1 MHRTCFAL
9 LAALTVAAGTA
20 PAQDPNPGKRTVYVP
35 IEKFD
40 DIFDDEGGGV
50 FIPIHE
56 LEALIAEAIRQAT
69 GSRPTAHDP
78 EAPPADYVLVGAQ
91 FKGTASESV
100 VHFDATFDLEVLKED
115 GWVVIPIGLGEAAL
129 ESVSAEGGRA
139 VVGPLSQFVERA
151 PKQEQQAMR
160 QAGGYGIVVKGA
172 GRVTTTAR
180 FAVPIRSAPGQSSFE
195 LTLPS
200 AALNEFRVSLPQ
212 SGLRVKVD
220 NALATEETSP
230 EGNDQTDVRAYFG
243 SAASA
248 KVTWNP
254 RPKEVE
260 GVTRD
265 PLVFASTESALWVDE
280 GSLQATV
287 QINYRIRQ
295 APCDTF
301 ELSLPP
307 GYTLLSVVGDHM
319 RSDPVP
325 QEQPDGSQKI
335 VVKLHEKVADAYALT
350 VRMEAIREEGKV
362 EVAYPRVV
370 ALGSERESG
379 VLAARSTKYL
389 TLEPTPGRGVT
400 QIDASGLTANLTK
413 ALRYESRDGAPPL
426 LFRYLRQPYE
436 LNLRANPV
444 EPEVEGKLQTLAVVR
459 DDEVRL
465 TSTVLYT
472 IRKRGIFGARVLLP
486 AGFELDEVG
495 DERTVKD
502 YRLEEP
508 TEEEQALGA
517 AKALAID
524 FVRQQAPTPEG
535 RPFPLTIT
543 GRVLRSAD
551 AVETDA
557 WGLPTLH
564 LSGVKRETGVLAVA
578 SLTHLKLTLEK
589 EKRKGL
595 TALGAHELPQ
605 QGFLHGVRP
614 GEEISFAFTYAK
626 PKGIEAT
633 FAIKKREPRVSVRT
647 EALVDAQEDV
657 VRVETAL
664 NYTVEF
670 AGVEQIRFRA
680 PAALGSESEL
690 KIEGANVKDKLVAED
705 PEQKGRVIWTV
716 PLQGKAIGT
725 FTVNLRYDIKL
736 ENLAAGKQTDVSLHE
751 IEVLDCFTETG
762 DIALKKHENLVITDS
777 DMFMIERRDKR
788 ELPEGLQ
795 NQGAIQAYRYVSH
808 PHTLT
813 LSLVKY
819 NFQAPVGILVEHLH
833 LEEVVGRDG
842 KVQVEA
848 TLALRNNAKQSLTV
862 LLPAGAQFVG
872 LQVDGD
878 TEEWSEGQ
886 PEGDR
891 PTVLVTL
898 GEATKAHRD
907 DAFQIRLRYNLPGAS
922 ALSGMGTLSFSG
934 PEFPLQEGE
943 QVPVARLTR
952 RLFLPTDLAYLEFD
966 TDATKHFEEWTF
978 WEQLKLSLGVPTGR
992 ERRNT
997 YSGASRAEQE
1007 IANLL
1012 GMAERDPTGYQP
1024 LNTPADDPYLL
1035 EKLDNPMQL
1044 SVRYSSWALFYLLDV
1059 LALIGVVALGVVLD
1073 RKGILRAGFYAPLAV
1088 AACLLGA
1095 AFVGRATE
1103 PLFASG
1109 FVGGLGLCGFAL
1121 VRGAWQELTVKR
1133 HERRLTELQEEAQV
1147 ARARAQAA
1155 EAEARLRQNA
1165 PVAVGAA
1172 AATTPASPKKAAE
1185 LSPAE
1190 ARAAEEIPLEK
1201 PDADTDDETPRSDG

>member
-9 LAALTVAAGTA
+9 LAALTAFVGVA
-20 PAQDPNPGKRTVYVP
+20 PAQDPEPGKRTVYVP

-56 LEALIAEAIRQAT
+56 LEELIEELLREVHGQ
-69 GSRPTAHDP
+69 RPPADAP
-78 EAPPADYVLVGAQ
+78 DAPPADYVLVGAQ
-91 FKGTASESV
+91 FKGKAGESV
-100 VHFDATFDLEVLKED
+100 VHFEATFDVEVLKED

-129 ESVSAEGGRA
+129 ESVEAEGGRA
-139 VVGPLSQFVERA
+139 VVGPLSQFVQRA
-151 PKQEQQAMR
+151 PADKRQAM
-160 QAGGYGIVVKGA
+160 QKAGGYGIVVKGA

-180 FAVPIRSAPGQSSFE
+180 FAVPIQTAPGQSSFD

-212 SGLRVKVD
+212 SGLRVRVD

-243 SAASA
+243 AASTA

-254 RPKEVE
+254 RPKETEDVA
-260 GVTRD
+260 RD
-265 PLVFASTESALWVDE
+265 PLLFASTEAALWVDE

-301 ELSLPP
+301 ELSLPA
-307 GYTLLSVVGDHM
+307 GYTLLSAVGKHM
-319 RSDPVP
+319 RSDPLPV
-325 QEQPDGSQKI
+325 EQPDGSQKI
-335 VVKLHEKVADAYALT
+335 VVKLHEKVSDTYSLT
-350 VRMEAIREEGKV
+350 LRMEAIREEGKL
-362 EVAYPRVV
+362 EVVYPRVV
-370 ALGSERESG
+370 AVGSERESG
-379 VLAARSTKYL
+379 VLAARSTKFL
-389 TLEPTPGRGVT
+389 TLEPSPGRGVT
-400 QIDASGLTANLTK
+400 QIDAGGLTASQAK
-413 ALRYESRDGAPPL
+413 ALRYERREGRPPL
-426 LFRYLRQPYE
+426 VFRYLRQPYA

-444 EPEVEGKLQTLAVVR
+444 EPEVEGKIQTLAVVH
-459 DDEVRL
+459 DDKVDL

-472 IRKRGIFGARVLLP
+472 IRKRGIFAARVLLP
-486 AGFELDEVG
+486 EGFELDEVG
-495 DERTVKD
+495 DESTVKD
-502 YRLEEP
+502 YRLEDP
-508 TEEEQALGA
+508 TDEEKELGA
-517 AKALAID
+517 HKALAID
-524 FVRQQAPTPEG
+524 FVRQQNPTPEG
-535 RPFPLTIT
+535 RPFALTIT
-543 GRVLRSAD
+543 GRVLRGD
-551 AVETDA
+551 AVETAA

-564 LSGVKRETGVLAVA
+564 LAGVKRETGVLAVA

-589 EKRKGL
+589 DKRKGL
-595 TALGAHELPQ
+595 TALGVHELPQ
-605 QGFLHGVRP
+605 HQFLHGVR
-614 GEEISFAFTYAK
+614 GGQEISFAFTYAK

-716 PLQGKAIGT
+716 PLQGKAIGN

-736 ENLAAGKQTDVSLHE
+736 TNLVPGEPRNVELHE

-777 DMFMIERRDKR
+777 EAFMVERRDKR
-788 ELPEGLQ
+788 ELPEGLR
-795 NQGAIQAYRYVSH
+795 NKGAIQAYRYVSH
-808 PHTLT
+808 PHALS

-819 NFQAPVGILVEHLH
+819 NFRAPVGILVEHLH
-833 LEEVVGRDG
+833 LEETVSRDG
-842 KVQVEA
+842 KHQVEA
-848 TLALRNNAKQSLTV
+848 TLALRNNNKQSLTV
-862 LLPAGAQFVG
+862 LLPAGAEFVG
-872 LQVDGD
+872 LQVDGE

-886 PEGDR
+886 PDGDR

-898 GEATKAHRD
+898 GEATKANRD
-907 DAFQIRLRYNLPGAS
+907 AAFQIRLRYNLPSKGS
-922 ALSGMGTLSFSG
+922 LSGMGTLTFSG
-934 PEFPLQEGE
+934 PEFPLKEEE

-952 RLFLPTDLAYLEFD
+952 RLYLPTDLAYLEFD
-966 TDATKHFEEWTF
+966 TDGTKHFEEWTF

-992 ERRNT
+992 ERHNP

-1012 GMAERDPTGYQP
+1012 GMAKRDPTGYQP
-1024 LNTPADDPYLL
+1024 LNVPTDDPYLL
-1035 EKLDNPMQL
+1035 EKLDNPMAL
-1044 SVRYSSWALFYLLDV
+1044 DVRYSSWTLFYLLDV
-1059 LALIGVVALGVVLD
+1059 LCLIGVVAAGVLLD
-1073 RKGILRAGFYAPLAV
+1073 RKKVLRAGFYAPLAV

-1095 AFVGRATE
+1095 AFAGRATE

-1109 FVGGLGLCGFAL
+1109 FVGALGLSAFAL
-1121 VRGAWQELTVKR
+1121 IRGAWTELTVRR
-1133 HERRLTELQEEAQV
+1133 HERRLAELQEEAQV

-1155 EAEARLRQNA
+1155 EAEARLRQ
-1165 PVAVGAA
+1165 PVGAA
-1172 AATTPASPKKAAE
+1172 AATAAAAPTSPKKAPG

-1190 ARAAEEIPLEK
+1190 TQAAEEIPLEK
-1201 PDADTDDETPRSDG
+1201 PSETSDDAPGTDA

>member
-9 LAALTVAAGTA
+9 LAALTVVVGSA
-20 PAQDPNPGKRTVYVP
+20 PAQETPSGKRTVYVP

-56 LEALIAEAIRQAT
+56 LEELIAEALRQAT
-69 GSRPTAHDP
+69 GSHTPVKAPD
-78 EAPPADYVLVGAQ
+78 APPADYVLVGAQ
-91 FKGTASESV
+91 FKGVAGESV
-100 VHFDATFDLEVLKED
+100 VRFDATFDFEVLKDD

-129 ESVSAEGGRA
+129 ESVNAEGGRA
-139 VVGPLSQFVERA
+139 IVGPLSQFAERA
-151 PKQEQQAMR
+151 PQDKRQAMQR
-160 QAGGYGIVVKGA
+160 AGGYGIVVKGA

-180 FAVPIRSAPGQSSFE
+180 FAVPIQSAPGQSSFN

-200 AALNEFRVSLPQ
+200 AALNEFRVTLPQ

-220 NALATEETSP
+220 NALATEEQSP
-230 EGNDQTDVRAYFG
+230 EGSDQTDVRAYFG
-243 SAASA
+243 AAASA

-265 PLVFASTESALWVDE
+265 PLLFASTEAALWVDE

-287 QINYRIRQ
+287 LVNYRIRQ

-301 ELSLPP
+301 ELSLPA
-307 GYTLLSVVGDHM
+307 GYTLLSVVGDNM

-325 QEQPDGSQKI
+325 TEQPDGSQKI
-335 VVKLHEKVADAYALT
+335 VIKLHEKVSDAYALT
-350 VRMEAIREEGKV
+350 VRMEAIREEGKL
-362 EVAYPRVV
+362 EVSYPRVV
-370 ALGSERESG
+370 AVGSERESG
-379 VLAARSTKYL
+379 ILAASSTQYL

-400 QIDASGLTANLTK
+400 QIDAGGLTQTLAK
-413 ALRYESRDGAPPL
+413 ALRYERKEGRPPL
-426 LFRYLRQPYE
+426 VFRYLRQPYA

-459 DDEVRL
+459 DDEVKL

-502 YRLEEP
+502 HRLEEP
-508 TEEEQALGA
+508 TDEEKALGA

-524 FVRQQAPTPEG
+524 FVRQQNPTPEG

-557 WGLPTLH
+557 WSLPTLH

-578 SLTHLKLTLEK
+578 SMTHLKLTLEK

-595 TALGAHELPQ
+595 TALGTHELPQ
-605 QGFLHGVRP
+605 QSFLHGVRA

-680 PAALGSESEL
+680 PKALGTESEL
-690 KIEGANVKDKLVAED
+690 KIEGANVKDKLVADD
-705 PEQKGRVIWTV
+705 PEQEGRVIWTV
-716 PLQGKAIGT
+716 PLQGKAIGN
-725 FTVNLRYDIKL
+725 FTINLRYDIKL
-736 ENLAAGKQTDVSLHE
+736 ENLVAGKPTEVSLHE

-777 DMFMIERRDKR
+777 DAFMVERRDKR
-788 ELPEGLQ
+788 ELPERLR

-813 LSLVKY
+813 LNLVKY
-819 NFQAPVGILVEHLH
+819 NFRAPVGILVEHLH
-833 LEEVVGRDG
+833 LDEVINRDG

-848 TLALRNNAKQSLTV
+848 TLALRNNAEQSLSV
-862 LLPAGAQFVG
+862 LLPAGAEFVG
-872 LQVDGD
+872 LQVAGE

-886 PEGDR
+886 PVGDR

-898 GEATKAHRD
+898 GEATKANRD
-907 DAFQIRLRYNLPGAS
+907 EAFQIRLRYNLPGKGE
-922 ALSGMGTLSFSG
+922 LSGMGTIAFSG
-934 PEFPLQEGE
+934 PEFPLLEGE
-943 QVPVARLTR
+943 SVPVARLTR
-952 RLFLPTDLAYLEFD
+952 RLYLPTDLAYLEFD
-966 TDATKHFEEWTF
+966 TDGTKHFEEWTF

-992 ERRNT
+992 ERHNPLA
-997 YSGASRAEQE
+997 GASRAEQE

-1012 GMAERDPTGYQP
+1012 GMAKRDPTGYQP
-1024 LNTPADDPYLL
+1024 LNVPADDPYLI
-1035 EKLDNPMQL
+1035 EKLDNPMEL
-1044 SVRYSSWALFYLLDV
+1044 KVRFSSWALFYLLDV
-1059 LALIGVVALGVVLD
+1059 LALLGVVGAGVLLD
-1073 RKGILRAGFYAPLAV
+1073 RKQILRAGFYAPLAV

-1109 FVGGLGLCGFAL
+1109 FVGALGLSAFAL
-1121 VRGAWQELTVKR
+1121 LRGVWQELTVRR
-1133 HERRLTELQEEAQV
+1133 HERRLAELQEEAQV

-1155 EAEARLRQNA
+1155 EAEARLRGNA
-1165 PVAVGAA
+1165 PAPAA
-1172 AATTPASPKKAAE
+1172 AVAASPKKAPG
-1185 LSPAE
+1185 LSPE
-1190 ARAAEEIPLEK
+1190 ERRAAEEIPLQK
-1201 PDADTDDETPRSDG
+1201 PDDASSSESPSSGTDA